1 MGVQRRPA
9 APRPRDGPRRP
20 APAVVAR
27 LPLPL
32 LLLPLT
38 PAVDAL
44 SRGEGYGVLAVPL
57 LAATLKLTSQLNRG
71 DNVADT
77 VTVSSLTHKPS
88 VTFTEHRCVLS
99 TKSISAA
106 TFFSWSNRAGLRVAA
121 QRSLIPSSTT
131 VGGDLN
137 VRRPTYLS
145 ITETV
150 SILDPPFTY
159 GGGRYSIKSFLLW
172 LIR

>member
-1 MGVQRRPA
+1 MQRRPA

-27 LPLPL
+27 LPLS

-77 VTVSSLTHKPS
+77 VTVSSLTHKTN
-88 VTFTEHRCVLS
+88 VTFTEYRCVLS
-99 TKSISAA
+99 TKSISTD
-106 TFFSWSNRAGLRVAA
+106 TFFSWSNRAGLRVA
-121 QRSLIPSSTT
+121 QSSFIPSSTRWRPKCSSP
-131 VGGDLN
+131 DLLIDY
-137 VRRPTYLS
+137 RHS
-145 ITETV
+145 ID
-150 SILDPPFTY
+150 S
-159 GGGRYSIKSFLLW
+159 
-172 LIR
+172 

>member
-1 MGVQRRPA
+1 MQRLPVIA
-9 APRPRDGPRRP
+9 CRRGLP
-20 APAVVAR
+20 L

-32 LLLPLT
+32 ALAA
-38 PAVDAL
+38 AVEAL
-44 SRGEGYGVLAVPL
+44 SGGEGDGVLAVPL